1 MVEWVYNFYILICK
15 EMFFVRRL
23 LACLLCA
30 LMMVSVLIGVATTAN
45 AASLQYY
52 NSYNGIALIKN
63 RGKCSSMQGMAVGST
78 YIYTVKIKTDNT
90 KAFISKTNK
99 NTGET
104 TVLTET
110 ATGSTYINYLGHAND
125 MDVCSLDGKSNLFIA
140 TMETGK
146 YSLVRMQV
154 SGSKITKKGNYTLK
168 LNGEKTSV
176 SGVSILSKS
185 GTKVKLLL
193 KKGCTFYTATV
204 DTAKSS
210 GTVKLTK
217 AFKINVSDVTVNG
230 KSMDLS
236 SWVHQGYGYEAGKIY
251 VPLTGPD
258 GKKNVSIIAV
268 YDIDGA
274 TGTIK
279 ADPNLSFRI
288 TSKSYADLFEIES
301 CGISS
306 DGKLYF
312 NTNRRKTSSDSN
324 HDGIH
329 CFKEFSIK

>member
-1 MVEWVYNFYILICK
+1 
-15 EMFFVRRL
+15 MFPVRRL
-23 LACLLCA
+23 SACLLCT
-30 LMMVSVLIGVATTAN
+30 LMIVSTLIGLGTTAN

-52 NSYNGIALIKN
+52 KSYSTVATIKN
-63 RGKCSSMQGMAVGST
+63 RSKCSSMQGMAVGST

-110 ATGSTYINYLGHAND
+110 ASGSTYIKYLSHAND
-125 MDVCSLDGKSNLFIA
+125 MDVCSLDGKSNLFVA
-140 TMETGK
+140 TMRTDN
-146 YSLVRMQV
+146 YALVRMQV
-154 SGSKITKKGNYTLK
+154 SGSKITKKGNFTLK

-176 SGVSILSKS
+176 SGISILSKS

-204 DTAKSS
+204 DTSKSS
-210 GTVKLTK
+210 GTVNLTQ
-217 AFKINVSDVTVNG
+217 AFKINVSDVKVNG

-236 SWVHQGYGYEAGKIY
+236 SWVHQGYGYEDGKIY

-268 YDIDGA
+268 YDIGGA
-274 TGTIK
+274 TGTIQS
-279 ADPNLSFRI
+279 DPDLSFRI
-288 TSKSYADLFEIES
+288 TSNTYGDLFEIES

-306 DGKLYF
+306 DGKMYF